1 MHKTHHNSK
10 GTIFIGPHEEDP
22 KKVLLSLEGR
32 SIIVPANLLIDLI
45 LQRNLLGQ
53 SQITFEEG

>member
-10 GTIFIGPHEEDP
+10 GTIFIGPHEDP
-22 KKVLLSLEGR
+22 KKVLLSIEGR
-32 SIIVPANLLIDLI
+32 SIIVPANPLIDLI